1 LDTHV
6 VVPSPWQQPQ
16 QQQRDSIANMSS
28 EVANISTS
36 TAAAAARTKLN
47 WNDRLQSP
55 ELLAKIQAAAA
66 AQGPVSFAAVG
77 HTPGIHVGRVVNC
90 TIEPWTQMGKFH
102 KGDCYVILHTH
113 TVVTTT
119 QVPPNQSPAAA
130 QLSHDIYIWI
140 GNESTPDE
148 YGTAAYKV

>member
-16 QQQRDSIANMSS
+16 QQQQQRDSIADMTS
-28 EVANISTS
+28 EVATTTTTTSS

-55 ELLAKIQAAAA
+55 ELLAKIQQAAA

-77 HTPGIHVGRVVNC
+77 HTPGIHVGRVVNY

-113 TVVTTT
+113 TVTTT
-119 QVPPNQSPAAA
+119 PAA

-148 YGTAAYKV
+148 YGTAAYKVWSQ